1 MNQSDNQQWM
11 EDILR
16 DARRL
21 QMTILGNT
29 RIYKH
34 DRERAADAINS
45 AVKYLRAMCQADLGD
60 APIIQPTKGESRD
73 AIETEAR

>member
-16 DARRL
+16 DSRKL

-45 AVKYLRAMCQADLGD
+45 AVKYLRAMCQSSLGD
-60 APIIQPTKGESRD
+60 ATIVSPSKGESN
-73 AIETEAR
+73 ATE